1 MRRTF
6 AYFIS
11 LLLISFCSLL
21 QAYSQDT
28 ILIPLKIKAG
38 LEVSGPAIHYF
49 DKNILNTE
57 AYISVD
63 MNEKI
68 SAVLGGGYLKY
79 KYSQYNYTFND
90 KGMFIRTGLDFNL
103 LKPDKSQGKYYAGI
117 GLRYGLSVFTS
128 ETPSFQHTDYWGI
141 TSSSIAQKTNW
152 AHFLEV
158 TPGVRTEIFRN
169 FSMGWTISLRMLL
182 YTGTGKD
189 LRPIY
194 IPGFGNGANRI
205 STGIGYFFV
214 WSIPYKKIT
223 VIMKKDVPEE
233 PDDTGT
239 LNNPGTGQQ
248 SMRP

>member
-1 MRRTF
+1 MRRIF

-11 LLLISFCSLL
+11 LLLISYGSLL
-21 QAYSQDT
+21 QVNSQYT

-38 LEVSGPAIHYF
+38 LEVSGIAINNF

-57 AYISVD
+57 AYISVY

-79 KYSQYNYTFND
+79 KYSQYNYTYIDN
-90 KGMFIRTGLDFNL
+90 GMFVRTGLDFNL
-103 LKPDKSQGKYYAGI
+103 LKPDKSKGKYYAGI
-117 GLRYGLSVFTS
+117 GLHYGLSVFTY
-128 ETPSFQHTDYWGI
+128 EVPSFQHTDYWGT

-152 AHFLEV
+152 AHFIEV
-158 TPGVRTEIFRN
+158 TPVVRTEIFRN
-169 FSMGWTISLRMLL
+169 FTMGWTISLRMLL
-182 YTGTGKD
+182 YTGTGQD

-194 IPGFGNGANRI
+194 VPGLGNGANRI

-239 LNNPGTGQQ
+239 LNNQGTGQQ
-248 SMRP
+248 SIRP